1 MRNVCPFF
9 IYTNME
15 DKLFKD
21 LSDYLIETE
30 SRKLVGKVMK
40 RFETS
45 DDKEQIKKEVK
56 EILYEWIRD
65 FRDSINTGRFVLKV
79 INKSKE

>member
-1 MRNVCPFF
+1 
-9 IYTNME
+9 ME